1 MIHESIDLVPA
12 AAKIVAM
19 AIGSASIAAAAAF
32 VYRWYSRSSIPEGVA
47 VLLGVSVVAL
57 ALNTTATLQDSVAA
71 DELISGTAA
80 GYTLV
85 AFASG
90 AIAADAGRRFGE
102 RIAVDVPSVDSVRTM
117 ESDVGS
123 LVRAAGRVLRVRVP
137 ESIEDIDGYE
147 PVPADVKAELAGTTF
162 LFPRRMTV
170 AELRERFVERLTR
183 DYEIGHVDVEFA
195 EDGTVEYLAVGRRL
209 AGIGQTLAPGTVA
222 VAVRADPALSAT
234 PGDRV
239 QLWRVPSAT
248 DADQGSQET
257 AVDSDEADDPP
268 PELVTTGELRAA
280 VDDVATVAVDD
291 ADADELSSV
300 GPYRIVTLP
309 VAVQAD
315 REFASLLRSADE
327 TMGSVAIEAGS
338 DLDGQPVESIDLTV
352 AALQGNGDV
361 TAIPAGDRAL
371 RPGET
376 VYVVGRPDA
385 IRRLE
390 ARGAT
395 AASGTAAASGE
406 SDTAAPAPDQDD

>member
-12 AAKIVAM
+12 VAKVLAM
-19 AIGSASIAAAAAF
+19 AIGAASVAAVASF

-85 AFASG
+85 AFAAG

-102 RIAVDVPSVDSVRTM
+102 RLAVDVPGVDSVRTM

-123 LVRAAGRVLRVRVP
+123 LVRAAGRVLRVHVP
-137 ESIEDIDGYE
+137 ESIDDIDGYE
-147 PVPADVKAELAGTTF
+147 PVPAGVKADLAGTTF

-170 AELRERFVERLTR
+170 AELTDRFVERLTR

-195 EDGTVEYLAVGRRL
+195 DDGTIEYLAVGRRL

-222 VAVRADPALSAT
+222 VAIHADPAFSAT

-239 QLWRVPSAT
+239 QIWRPTAGSAT
-248 DADQGSQET
+248 DSGAES
-257 AVDSDEADDPP
+257 SDDGAA

-280 VDDVATVAVDD
+280 IGDVATIALDEGDVDRL
-291 ADADELSSV
+291 ADDV
-300 GPYRIVTLP
+300 RYRIATLP
-309 VAVQAD
+309 AAVQAD

-327 TMGSVAIEAGS
+327 TMGSVTIEAGS
-338 DLDGQPVESIDLTV
+338 DLDGNRVETVELTV
-352 AALQGNGDV
+352 AALEDDADV
-361 TAIPAGDRAL
+361 TAIPAGDRLL

-376 VYVVGRPDA
+376 IYVVGRPDG

-390 ARGAT
+390 AR
-395 AASGTAAASGE
+395 ASGE
-406 SDTAAPAPDQDD
+406 RTDESSRTSSPSLEPRTPDADDD